1 MATITKNLGP
11 ATAYGYAKEQ
21 GYTGTEE
28 QYAELMA
35 SYATVAEQA
44 AASASAAAGSA
55 DTASTKAT
63 AAANSATAASNSA
76 TTATTKAGEAAT
88 SATNAANSANAA
100 NTKAGE
106 AASSATAASG
116 SASTASTKADE
127 ASASAT
133 AAAGSA
139 TAASGSATSA
149 NTNALKAEGYA
160 VGQQN
165 GTDVASDSPYYENN
179 AKYYSEE
186 AAASAA
192 SIDPDTLAKI
202 DGSYASMTVGN
213 AEQLVSTVGIEDS
226 VPYNFRT
233 AGGSADIGDRETD
246 MVVGGT
252 VAWNQLADNESTTG
266 NHYAEVWASTLSINN
281 GEITVTNTR
290 DYRELGLNFVET
302 DVIIPNNHVFLCAFD
317 VKSVDFTVSTVTINI
332 TDHWDG
338 LISSPTKT
346 YTGPGRYSSIVKT
359 ISSGTVGNLQRLL
372 IRLNGTVVTGEKA
385 VFKNCGWFDL
395 TQMFGSAIADY
406 IYSLEQ
412 ANAGAGVAWFRKLFP
427 KPYYAYDAGS
437 LQSVNTSAHNMVGFN
452 AWDEE
457 WDEGAINVDTGE
469 NYNQTGRV
477 RVKNYIPILPN
488 TTYYKKSPA
497 PGMYWHIYYDADK
510 NWVGKAGIAYNSTFT
525 TPSNAYYMRSY
536 TENGY
541 GSTYKNDI
549 CINLSWDGEKDGTY
563 EPYELHSY
571 ALDSSLT
578 LRGIPKLD
586 SDNKLYY
593 DGDTYEADGTVT
605 RKYGIVDLGTLTWIA
620 QGTGSDGGKVWQSSL
635 ARKSGPC
642 VCAKYPYY
650 GVTSW
655 ASTKEKTINTGYTS
669 PMFFISDSNYN
680 NAAAFKAAMSGVYL
694 VYELATP
701 TTESAD
707 PYQNPQIVNDFG
719 TEEYVDAGVTAA
731 TPTRDVAIPV
741 GHSTFYAA
749 NLRAKLEMAPDSPD
763 NGNNDYI
770 VRQTD
775 GLNEYVALSDNST
788 ISGLVTR
795 CPACPTDTDGTFT
808 LTATV
813 SGGSVTYS
821 WVSA

>member
-44 AASASAAAGSA
+44 AASATAAAGSA

-88 SATNAANSANAA
+88 SATNAANSANTA

-116 SASTASTKADE
+116 SASTASTKAGE

-165 GTDVASDSPYYENN
+165 GTDVESGSQYYENN

-202 DGSYASMTVGN
+202 DGSYSSLTAGN
-213 AEQLVSTVGIEDS
+213 AEQLVSTVGVNDKT
-226 VPYNFRT
+226 PYLFRT
-233 AGGSADIGDRETD
+233 TGGSADVGDRVKLSEIT
-246 MVVGGT
+246 GGT
-252 VAWNQLADNESTTG
+252 VAWNQLVQNGDF
-266 NHYAEVWASTLSINN
+266 ASTDNWNKNGGAISVDNN
-281 GEITVTNTR
+281 VLTFTGTNT
-290 DYRELGLNFVET
+290 DAYCYQVIDIPIGHKLYYSLDIKT
-302 DVIIPNNHVFLCAFD
+302 DADSVRSMVAFGTEIVKFGYDLTTTWQNVSGVHNKNTESKNYNIIRTPN
-317 VKSVDFTVSTVTINI
+317 
-332 TDHWDG
+332 
-338 LISSPTKT
+338 SPLAS
-346 YTGPGRYSSIVKT
+346 GKT
-359 ISSGTVGNLQRLL
+359 ISVKN
-372 IRLNGTVVTGEKA
+372 A
-385 VFKNCGWFDL
+385 VIIDL
-395 TQMFGSAIADY
+395 TAMFGSTIADY

-412 ANAGAGVAWFRKLFP
+412 ANSGAGVAWFRKLFP

-437 LQSVNTSAHNMVGFN
+437 LQSVNTSAHKMVGFN
-452 AWDEE
+452 QWDEDWE
-457 WDEGAINVDTGE
+457 VGAFNFTTGE
-469 NYNQTGRV
+469 PASASNRIRSKNFIRVIPGLQYYIKIPNFSASEDIIILKYDVNHNYLGFLNIYAPTYSLQT
-477 RVKNYIPILPN
+477 I
-488 TTYYKKSPA
+488 
-497 PGMYWHIYYDADK
+497 
-510 NWVGKAGIAYNSTFT
+510 
-525 TPSNAYYMRSY
+525 PSNCCFLKFA
-536 TENGY
+536 TATGY
-541 GSTYKNDI
+541 GEIYKNDI

-563 EPYELHSY
+563 ERYELNSY

-593 DGDTYEADGTVT
+593 DGDTYESDGTVT
-605 RKYGIVDLGTLTWIA
+605 RRYGIVDLGTLTWT
-620 QGTGSDGGKVWQSSL
+620 TGANDCQYANLPSNP
-635 ARKSGPC
+635 A
-642 VCAKYPYY
+642 
-650 GVTSW
+650 TSQ
-655 ASTKEKTINTGYTS
+655 ASTKPNAILSNGFEYSGNAFGTGTIDKRFCFNNIKIWLYDSALVGKTSAQVAT
-669 PMFFISDSNYN
+669 
-680 NAAAFKAAMSGVYL
+680 ALSGVYL

-701 TTESAD
+701 TTEEAD
-707 PYQNPQIVNDFG
+707 PYQETQVCNDFG
-719 TEEYVDAGVTAA
+719 TEEFVDERTV
-731 TPTRDVAIPV
+731 PMPV
-741 GHSTFYAA
+741 GANALYQA

-763 NGNNDYI
+763 GDGDYI

-775 GLNEYVALSDNST
+775 GLNEYVAVSSNST
-788 ISGLVTR
+788 ISGLSTR
-795 CPACPTDTDGTFT
+795 CPACPTGTDGNFV
-808 LTATV
+808 LKAVV
-813 SGGSVTYS
+813 SSGSVTYS
-821 WVSA
+821 WVAEA

>member
-88 SATNAANSANAA
+88 SATNAANSANTA

-116 SASTASTKADE
+116 SASTASTKAGE

-133 AAAGSA
+133 AASGSA

-165 GTDVASDSPYYENN
+165 GTDVASGSPYYENN

-202 DGSYASMTVGN
+202 DGSYSSLTAGN
-213 AEQLVSTVGIEDS
+213 AEQLVSTVGVNDKT
-226 VPYNFRT
+226 PYLFRT
-233 AGGSADIGDRETD
+233 TGGSADVGDRVKLSEIT
-246 MVVGGT
+246 GGT
-252 VAWNQLADNESTTG
+252 VAWNQLLKEMNSTNFAKSSYSGATISIADG
-266 NHYAEVWASTLSINN
+266 VA
-281 GEITVTNTR
+281 TVTASVQHVGIINTAANR
-290 DYRELGLNFVET
+290 PPIPTGHKVLCSVEVKLSSAVSNAVKAYWNEQNTNVKPASAVTAWQTLASIISWDSTKLSTARVNDYRAS
-302 DVIIPNNHVFLCAFD
+302 DWD
-317 VKSVDFTVSTVTINI
+317 SYQVKNSVM
-332 TDHWDG
+332 
-338 LISSPTKT
+338 
-346 YTGPGRYSSIVKT
+346 
-359 ISSGTVGNLQRLL
+359 
-372 IRLNGTVVTGEKA
+372 
-385 VFKNCGWFDL
+385 FDL
-395 TQMFGSAIADY
+395 TQMFGSTIADY

-412 ANAGAGVAWFRKLFP
+412 NTAGAGVAWFRKLFP
-427 KPYYAYDAGS
+427 KDYYAYDAGS
-437 LQSVNTSAHNMVGFN
+437 LLSVKTSAHKEVGFN
-452 AWDEE
+452 QWDEE
-457 WDEGAINVDTGE
+457 WDEGAIDVNTGE
-469 NYNQTGRV
+469 NYNQSGRV

-488 TTYYKKSPA
+488 TTYYKKSPN

-510 NWVGKAGIAYNSTFT
+510 NWVGKAEVTYNTTFT
-525 TPSNAYYMRSY
+525 TPANAYYMRSY

-541 GSTYKNDI
+541 GATYKNDI
-549 CINLSWDGEKDGTY
+549 CINLHWDGERDGEY
-563 EPYELHSY
+563 EPYEVNTY
-571 ALDSSLT
+571 PLDDVE

-586 SDNKLYY
+586 ASNNLYY
-593 DGDTYEADGTVT
+593 DGDSYAPDGTVT
-605 RKYGIVDLGTLTWIA
+605 RRYVEVHLGGLSWTYNTQASLTLPRFAASLPSKAYQASYWVQIVIIGTSKYAIGTNIGQNTNDKRFGIATTSEISSIFVTD
-620 QGTGSDGGKVWQSSL
+620 SDYTDADTFKTSL
-635 ARKSGPC
+635 
-642 VCAKYPYY
+642 
-650 GVTSW
+650 
-655 ASTKEKTINTGYTS
+655 N
-669 PMFFISDSNYN
+669 
-680 NAAAFKAAMSGVYL
+680 GVYL

-707 PYQNPQIVNDFG
+707 PYQETQVCNDFG
-719 TEEYVDAGVTAA
+719 TEEFVDSRTV
-731 TPTRDVAIPV
+731 PMPV
-741 GHSTFYAA
+741 GANALYQA

-763 NGNNDYI
+763 GDGDYI

-775 GLNEYVALSDNST
+775 GLNEYVAVSSNST
-788 ISGLVTR
+788 ISSLSTR
-795 CPACPTDTDGTFT
+795 CPACPTDTDGTFV
-808 LTATV
+808 LKATV
-813 SGGSVTYS
+813 SSGAVTYA
-821 WVSA
+821 WTAE

>member
-88 SATNAANSANAA
+88 SATNAANSANTA

-116 SASTASTKADE
+116 SASTASTKAGE

-139 TAASGSATSA
+139 TAASGSATSS

-165 GTDVASDSPYYENN
+165 GTDVESGSPYYENN

-233 AGGSADIGDRETD
+233 AGGSADIGNRETD
-246 MVVGGT
+246 KIVGGT
-252 VAWNQLADNESTTG
+252 VAWNQLVQNGDFATVSG
-266 NHYAEVWASTLSINN
+266 WASVRGSVAVSNN
-281 GEITVTNTR
+281 VLTYTIT
-290 DYRELGLNFVET
+290 ELGGGGQQNRIEHSAN
-302 DVIIPNNHVFLCAFD
+302 IIANHVIYITFD
-317 VKSVDFTVSTVTINI
+317 INP
-332 TDHWDG
+332 
-338 LISSPTKT
+338 SNATKT
-346 YTGPGRYSSIVKT
+346 QTMFSITGGFYQSVGGLVNVNANMWTKIGFVVKANDGYTTVRTGFGAGSSSDTFAV
-359 ISSGTVGNLQRLL
+359 GDTVQYRN
-372 IRLNGTVVTGEKA
+372 IMVV
-385 VFKNCGWFDL
+385 DL
-395 TQMFGSAIADY
+395 TQMFGSTIADY
-406 IYSLEQ
+406 IYGLEQ
-412 ANAGAGVAWFRKLFP
+412 ANEGAGVAWFRKLFP

-452 AWDEE
+452 AFDKSTATHGYIILGTGQLYADSTAAVSDYIKVVPNSTYYASPNWRTGLNVIFYYNTDKELIGRE
-457 WDEGAINVDTGE
+457 AKNTHLYTTPADCAYVRVNMLETEVDT
-469 NYNQTGRV
+469 
-477 RVKNYIPILPN
+477 
-488 TTYYKKSPA
+488 A
-497 PGMYWHIYYDADK
+497 
-510 NWVGKAGIAYNSTFT
+510 
-525 TPSNAYYMRSY
+525 
-536 TENGY
+536 
-541 GSTYKNDI
+541 

-586 SDNKLYY
+586 SGNKLYY
-593 DGDTYEADGTVT
+593 DGDTYESDGTVT
-605 RKYGIVDLGTLTWIA
+605 RKYGVYKITGNEPQYVDTNNYVAIKVLNYISTA
-620 QGTGSDGGKVWQSSL
+620 TGDAFVSKG
-635 ARKSGPC
+635 
-642 VCAKYPYY
+642 AKYAQ
-650 GVTSW
+650 TS
-655 ASTKEKTINTGYTS
+655 TNGYLYVMTDG
-669 PMFFISDSNYN
+669 MD
-680 NAAAFKAAMSGVYL
+680 AAAYKAFCQSNDVYA
-694 VYELATP
+694 VYPLATP
-701 TTESAD
+701 TTETAD

-749 NLRAKLEMAPDSPD
+749 NLRAKLEMAPDSPEG
-763 NGNNDYI
+763 NGDYI

-775 GLNEYVALSDNST
+775 GENSYVP
-788 ISGLVTR
+788 LVIPTEL
-795 CPACPTDTDGTFT
+795 PANPSADGTYSLKVT
-808 LTATV
+808 VSDGTATL
-813 SGGSVTYS
+813 S
-821 WVSA
+821 WVADS